1 MLHSMPPLAAR
12 PYMIS
17 VWSRRKWLSRLADS
31 MLPRQ
36 LGRIASAT
44 PAQDTYTRYTSPTH
58 QEQLSIW
65 TRHPAIW
72 SGSRR
77 VWAGISSRVWGP
89 RQLPGGSHSA
99 VVDPTWVYA
108 PPRMCQYP
116 AGTVN
121 PQQHT
126 YQGRTGRGSSGT
138 RAAQVAPLLPGK
150 HPHLRAP
157 LCKVQVEFHCG
168 MQAGNIWMRT
178 PPRWSVYMY
187 RWCDDW
193 RVTIVY

>member
-1 MLHSMPPLAAR
+1 
-12 PYMIS
+12 
-17 VWSRRKWLSRLADS
+17 

-36 LGRIASAT
+36 MGREASAT
-44 PAQDTYTRYTSPTH
+44 PAHDTSTRSTALTSR
-58 QEQLSIW
+58 EQLSIW
-65 TRHPAIW
+65 TQTPRYP
-72 SGSRR
+72 
-77 VWAGISSRVWGP
+77 VWLSTAGISSRYEAADSYP
-89 RQLPGGSHSA
+89 ADRTSQL
-99 VVDPTWVYA
+99 VDLTWVYA

-116 AGTVN
+116 AGVVN
-121 PQQHT
+121 PQRHT

-178 PPRWSVYMY
+178 PPR
-187 RWCDDW
+187 
-193 RVTIVY
+193 